1 MRDEVTSGPSG
12 RRSQLRQKGT
22 NKKSCR
28 LSCQNQ
34 ATLEKKHPA
43 QRDAADP
50 PSLLSPREKAQG
62 SDTGT
67 VDDTVTGPG
76 CEQVFTTIVQL
87 EAAKM
92 AKKTMQG
99 QVTTAFAEKDP
110 DAVLLPATVSDQD
123 ASAAGLFF
131 KEDEELRPGSGGSR
145 VFAV

>member
-1 MRDEVTSGPSG
+1 M
-12 RRSQLRQKGT
+12 
-22 NKKSCR
+22 
-28 LSCQNQ
+28 SCQNQ

-43 QRDAADP
+43 QRDEEDHPAP
-50 PSLLSPREKAQG
+50 FSPREKAQG

-110 DAVLLPATVSDQD
+110 DAVLLLPATVSDQD
-123 ASAAGLFF
+123 ASAAGLFS
-131 KEDEELRPGSGGSR
+131 KRG
-145 VFAV
+145 